1 MTSSAWQISPSL
13 PKDWRSF
20 AALENLHLNASVLAP
35 SSTDLPP
42 KSALVRIRAAAIN
55 ARDVMVI
62 AHDPIYPI
70 PNKKDLT
77 PCADGAGEI
86 TAVGSDSVFK
96 IGDRVMIH
104 PAGWID
110 EEELPNLVEM
120 KGKGAGSIDGTLR
133 QFGVFEENNLILAP
147 PSLSFFQIAAI
158 PACGGTA
165 INALF
170 YGPQPLKPGMTILT
184 QGTGGVSSF
193 CIQIASLFGCTVI
206 STSSSDAK
214 IAIARSL
221 GATHTINYTT
231 FPEWDV
237 EVLRLTGGR
246 GVDHVLEVGGGGTIE
261 RSLRCVKQGGL
272 VSLIGFLAG
281 GKESDITPA
290 LLFGGKTLRG
300 VFGFNRGHEE
310 ALVKFVEE
318 YGLKPEIAQVFEWE
332 EAKEAFE
339 KSMARELVGKIVIK
353 V

>member
-1 MTSSAWQISPSL
+1 MTSSAWQISPCA

-20 AALENLHLNASVLAP
+20 SALENLHLNTSVPIP
-35 SSTDLPP
+35 SATDLPP
-42 KSALVRIRAAAIN
+42 RSVLVRIRAAAIN

-70 PNKKDLT
+70 PNKANLT

-86 TAVGSDSVFK
+86 TAVGPDSVFK
-96 IGDRVMIH
+96 VGDRVMIH
-104 PAGWID
+104 PMGWIY
-110 EEELPNLVEM
+110 EEQLPDLVGV

-133 QFGVFEENNLILAP
+133 QFGVFEDTELLPAP
-147 PSLSFFQIAAI
+147 PSLTFTQIASI

-170 YGPQPLKPGMTILT
+170 FGPSPLKPNHTILT

-193 CIQIASLFGCTVI
+193 CIQIAALFGCTVI
-206 STSSSDAK
+206 STSSSDTK
-214 IAIARSL
+214 LAIARKL
-221 GATHTINYTT
+221 GAKHTINYSTC
-231 FPEWDV
+231 EDWDE

-246 GVDHVLEVGGGGTIE
+246 GVDHVLEVGGGKTVE
-261 RSLRCVKQGGL
+261 RSLRCVRQGGL

-281 GKESDITPA
+281 GKESDLTA
-290 LLFGGKTLRG
+290 ELLFGGKTLRG
-300 VFGFNRGHEE
+300 VFAFNRAHEE

-332 EAKEAFE
+332 EAKEAFQ
-339 KSMARELVGKIVIK
+339 KSMERELVGKIVINI
-353 V
+353 